1 MFGLRPRRQPRARS
15 PRAWTRSPNIEGAL
29 PEIPSLDGYTI
40 QELRIEELAR
50 LIRFDELTT
59 EQVTNL
65 IRAFTRT
72 NRSR

>member
-1 MFGLRPRRQPRARS
+1 MFGLRTRSQPATRS
-15 PRAWTRSPNIEGAL
+15 PRESTPAPNIEGGL
-29 PEIPSLDGYTI
+29 PEIPSLAGYTI
-40 QELRIEELAR
+40 QELRIEELAH
-50 LIRFDELTT
+50 LIRFDELTP

>member
-1 MFGLRPRRQPRARS
+1 MFGLRPKRQPRARS
-15 PRAWTRSPNIEGAL
+15 PRAWIRSPNIEDAL
-29 PEIPSLDGYTI
+29 PEIPSLDGCTI

-50 LIRFDELTT
+50 LIRFDELTP

-65 IRAFTRT
+65 IRAFTQT